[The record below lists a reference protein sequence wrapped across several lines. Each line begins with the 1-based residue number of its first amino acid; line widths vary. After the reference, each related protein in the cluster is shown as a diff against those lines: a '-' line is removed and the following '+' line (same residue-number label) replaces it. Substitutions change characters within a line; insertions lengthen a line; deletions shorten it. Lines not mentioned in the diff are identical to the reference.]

1 VIGTRGSSLAVWQ
14 AEYVAARLRDRWPGL
29 DLCFERIR
37 TTGDKILDVP
47 LARVGGKALFVKEIE
62 EALLSGR
69 VDLAVHSMKDVPT
82 ELPPGLAI
90 VAMPEREDPA
100 DVLISRTGARLA
112 ALPRGARVGTS
123 SLRRQAQ
130 LLRHRPDLTIVGL
143 RGNLDTR
150 VRKLDS
156 EGLDAIILAAAG
168 VKRLGLDHLVTEALP
183 PEVLLPAVGQG
194 ALGIEVRTSSRG
206 AGEQGSG
213 GARGQGSGGAEERGR
228 RGAGAK
234 GSEGAGER
242 GSGGAEGPG
251 SRGAEELGRRGAE
264 AEQRTSGVERGTL
277 NVERVV
283 MVLDHRETHLAVRA
297 ERAMLRRLGGGCL
310 VPIAAWAT
318 VEGDAILLRGL
329 IAGIDGST
337 LVRGDARGTTAD
349 PDGLGAALAEDLL
362 ARGGRT
368 ILDRI
373 AGDGVDV

>member
-1 VIGTRGSSLAVWQ
+1 VIGTRRSPLAVWQ
-14 AEYVAARLRDRWPGL
+14 AEHVAARLRDRWPGL
-29 DLCFERIR
+29 DLCLERIR

-47 LARVGGKALFVKEIE
+47 LAQVGGKALFVQEIE

-90 VAMPEREDPA
+90 VAMPEREDPT

-150 VRKLDS
+150 IRKLGS

-168 VKRLGLDHLVTEALP
+168 VRRLGLGHLVTEALP

-194 ALGIEVRTSSRG
+194 ALGIEIREPSREPRAESREGSAG
-206 AGEQGSG
+206 AGEQGS
-213 GARGQGSGGAEERGR
+213 R
-228 RGAGAK
+228 
-234 GSEGAGER
+234 
-242 GSGGAEGPG
+242 GAEGK
-251 SRGAEELGRRGAE
+251 
-264 AEQRTSGVERGTL
+264 RTWNVERGTL
-277 NVERVV
+277 NVGCGTCNVERIV
-283 MVLDHRETHLAVRA
+283 MVLDHHETHLAVRA
-297 ERAMLRRLGGGCL
+297 ERAMLRRLGGGCQ
-310 VPIAAWAT
+310 VPIAGWAT

-349 PDGLGAALAEDLL
+349 PDGLGAAMAEDLL
-362 ARGGRT
+362 ARGGRA

-373 AGDGVDV
+373 AGSGVDD

>member
-1 VIGTRGSSLAVWQ
+1 MIGTRGSPLAVWQ

-29 DLCFERIR
+29 ELCLERIR

-47 LARVGGKALFVKEIE
+47 LALVGGKALFVKEIE
-62 EALLSGR
+62 EALLAGR

-150 VRKLDS
+150 IRKLDS

-168 VKRLGLDHLVTEALP
+168 VRRLGLGHLVTEALP

-194 ALGIEVRTSSRG
+194 ALGIEVREPSREPRATSREPRAASHEPRAESREPRATSHEPRATSPEPRAESREPRAESREPRAERG
-206 AGEQGSG
+206 AGE
-213 GARGQGSGGAEERGR
+213 RRGR
-228 RGAGAK
+228 
-234 GSEGAGER
+234 ER
-242 GSGGAEGPG
+242 
-251 SRGAEELGRRGAE
+251 
-264 AEQRTSGVERGTL
+264 
-277 NVERVV
+277 
-283 MVLDHRETHLAVRA
+283 
-297 ERAMLRRLGGGCL
+297 
-310 VPIAAWAT
+310 
-318 VEGDAILLRGL
+318 
-329 IAGIDGST
+329 
-337 LVRGDARGTTAD
+337 
-349 PDGLGAALAEDLL
+349 
-362 ARGGRT
+362 
-368 ILDRI
+368 
-373 AGDGVDV
+373 

>member
-1 VIGTRGSSLAVWQ
+1 MNVEPRTFVIGTRGSPLAVWQ

-29 DLCFERIR
+29 EFCLERIR

-47 LARVGGKALFVKEIE
+47 LAQVGGKALFVKEIE

-150 VRKLDS
+150 IRKLDS

-168 VKRLGLDHLVTEALP
+168 VKRLGLGHLVAESLP

-194 ALGIEVRTSSRG
+194 ALGIEVRVSSGGAGGQGSRG
-206 AGEQGSG
+206 AGGQ
-213 GARGQGSGGAEERGR
+213 RG
-228 RGAGAK
+228 
-234 GSEGAGER
+234 
-242 GSGGAEGPG
+242 
-251 SRGAEELGRRGAE
+251 RGAEE
-264 AEQRTSGVERGTL
+264 QRTSDVERGTL

-283 MVLDHRETHLAVRA
+283 TVLDHRETHLAVRA
-297 ERAMLRRLGGGCL
+297 ERAMLRRLGGGCQ
-310 VPIAAWAT
+310 VPIAGWAT
-318 VEGDAILLRGL
+318 VEGGTILLRGL
-329 IAGIDGST
+329 IAGIDGSA

-349 PDGLGAALAEDLL
+349 PDGLGTAVAEDLL
-362 ARGGRT
+362 ARGGQA

-373 AGDGVDV
+373 ARDGVDA